1 MEDHVEK
8 FRQVDA
14 LAQNILRLTRNTLL
28 VNLRFLDLALSQ
40 FQLTS
45 YPGTL
50 ATDGQHLFY
59 DTYYVLSMYKRE
71 RGRNVRD
78 YLHIVLHCVFRHL
91 FTSANIDRRCWDLAC
106 DIAVE
111 SAIEDLH
118 LESAACNRA
127 YAQEETLKELRS
139 QVRLLT
145 AEKLYRYFLDR
156 QLSDDQMAR
165 LREPFLA
172 DDHRAWYLPVKSG
185 QGAGGGSQSNGR
197 TPETGTPGKQK
208 SGRGGQGSRAQ
219 TPKSGTERRDKD
231 LEQTWKEI
239 SERLQ
244 VDLETISRRHGTDAG
259 NLVQEL
265 KAVNRET
272 YDYADF
278 LRRYMSLG
286 EVTQVNQDEFD
297 YIYYTYG
304 LSLYGNMPLVEP
316 LEYKEVR
323 RIKEFVIAIDTSGS
337 VSGDLVQRFVT
348 KTYNIL
354 RQQENFFTKINLH
367 IIQCDAEVQE
377 DRKIT
382 SQKDFDNYLDTMQ
395 AVKAARGRI
404 YFIPRDYMPKLALF
418 EDFIALLEQHN
429 QHKYADR
436 LPLDANSMFV
446 VDDEKQRSKMALAF
460 YRTIQKDLAEYEKRA
475 THLIQSGNQSPAI
488 MDRMVLSIREL
499 ERKKIYY
506 ESILK
511 QELHEVDEQYT
522 SLRYLS
528 DELQIRARSIQAQKR
543 LAA

>member
-1 MEDHVEK
+1 MAD
-8 FRQVDA
+8 QVDRFQQA
-14 LAQNILRLTRNTLL
+14 DDLARDILRLTRNTLL

-40 FQLTS
+40 FQLSS

-50 ATDGQHLFY
+50 ATDGEHLFY
-59 DTYYVLSMYKRE
+59 DTYYVLSSYKSE
-71 RGRNVRD
+71 RGKNVRD

-91 FTSANIDRRCWDLAC
+91 FAGGDLDRRCWDLAC

-111 SAIEDLH
+111 SAIDELH

-127 YAQEETLKELRS
+127 LAQEETLKELRS
-139 QVRLLT
+139 QVRPLT

-156 QLSDDQMAR
+156 HLTADQMSR
-165 LREPFLA
+165 LREHFLA

-185 QGAGGGSQSNGR
+185 KGAGGGGQSSSQK
-197 TPETGTPGKQK
+197 PETGEAQRQRA
-208 SGRGGQGSRAQ
+208 GRGGTGSPI
-219 TPKSGTERRDKD
+219 TPKSGTQRQRKD
-231 LEQTWKEI
+231 LEAAWKEI
-239 SERLQ
+239 SERMQ

-278 LRRYMSLG
+278 LRRYATLG

-323 RIKEFVIAIDTSGS
+323 RVKEFVIAIDTSGS

-367 IIQCDAEVQE
+367 IIQCDAKVQE

-382 SQKDFDNYLDTMQ
+382 SQRDFDRYLETMEL
-395 AVKAARGRI
+395 RGFGGTDFRPVFAYVDELIRAGEFSNLRGMI
-404 YFIPRDYMPKLALF
+404 YFTDGRGIFP
-418 EDFIALLEQHN
+418 
-429 QHKYADR
+429 
-436 LPLDANSMFV
+436 
-446 VDDEKQRSKMALAF
+446 
-460 YRTIQKDLAEYEKRA
+460 
-475 THLIQSGNQSPAI
+475 
-488 MDRMVLSIREL
+488 
-499 ERKKIYY
+499 ERKPDYDAAFVF
-506 ESILK
+506 LDDGG
-511 QELHEVDEQYT
+511 ELPEVPVWAIR
-522 SLRYLS
+522 LV
-528 DELQIRARSIQAQKR
+528 LQSEEI
-543 LAA
+543 

>member
-1 MEDHVEK
+1 MAD
-8 FRQVDA
+8 QVDRFQQA
-14 LAQNILRLTRNTLL
+14 DDLARDILRLTRNTLL

-40 FQLTS
+40 FQLSS

-50 ATDGQHLFY
+50 ATDGEHLFY
-59 DTYYVLSMYKRE
+59 DTYYVLSSYKSE
-71 RGRNVRD
+71 RGKNVRD

-91 FTSANIDRRCWDLAC
+91 FAGGDLDRRCWDLAC

-111 SAIEDLH
+111 SAIDELH

-127 YAQEETLKELRS
+127 LAQEETLKELRS
-139 QVRLLT
+139 QVRPLT

-156 QLSDDQMAR
+156 HLTADQMSR
-165 LREPFLA
+165 LREHFLA

-185 QGAGGGSQSNGR
+185 KGAGGGGQSSSQK
-197 TPETGTPGKQK
+197 PETGDAQRQRA
-208 SGRGGQGSRAQ
+208 GRGGTGSPI
-219 TPKSGTERRDKD
+219 TPKSGAQRQWKD
-231 LEQTWKEI
+231 LEAAWKEI
-239 SERLQ
+239 SERMQ

-278 LRRYMSLG
+278 LRRYATLG

-323 RIKEFVIAIDTSGS
+323 RVKEFVIAIDTSGS

-367 IIQCDAEVQE
+367 IIQCDAKVQE

-382 SQKDFDNYLDTMQ
+382 SQRDFDRYLETMEL
-395 AVKAARGRI
+395 RGFGGTDFRPVFAYVDELIRAGEFSNLRGMI
-404 YFIPRDYMPKLALF
+404 YFTDGRGIFP
-418 EDFIALLEQHN
+418 
-429 QHKYADR
+429 
-436 LPLDANSMFV
+436 
-446 VDDEKQRSKMALAF
+446 
-460 YRTIQKDLAEYEKRA
+460 
-475 THLIQSGNQSPAI
+475 
-488 MDRMVLSIREL
+488 
-499 ERKKIYY
+499 ERKPDYDAAFVF
-506 ESILK
+506 LDDGG
-511 QELHEVDEQYT
+511 ELPEVPVWAIR
-522 SLRYLS
+522 LV
-528 DELQIRARSIQAQKR
+528 LQSEEI
-543 LAA
+543 

>member
-1 MEDHVEK
+1 MAD
-8 FRQVDA
+8 QVDRFQQA
-14 LAQNILRLTRNTLL
+14 DDLARDILRLTRNTLL

-40 FQLTS
+40 FQLSS

-50 ATDGQHLFY
+50 ATDGEHLFY
-59 DTYYVLSMYKRE
+59 DTYYVLSSYKSE
-71 RGRNVRD
+71 RGKNVRD

-91 FTSANIDRRCWDLAC
+91 FAGGDLDRRCWDLAC

-111 SAIEDLH
+111 SAIDELH

-127 YAQEETLKELRS
+127 LAQEETLKELRS
-139 QVRLLT
+139 QVRPLT

-156 QLSDDQMAR
+156 HLTADQMSR
-165 LREPFLA
+165 LREHFLA

-185 QGAGGGSQSNGR
+185 KGAGGGGQSSSQK
-197 TPETGTPGKQK
+197 PETGDARRQRA
-208 SGRGGQGSRAQ
+208 GRGGTGSPI
-219 TPKSGTERRDKD
+219 TPKSGAQRQWKD
-231 LEQTWKEI
+231 LEAAWKEI
-239 SERLQ
+239 SERMQ

-278 LRRYMSLG
+278 LRRYATLG

-323 RIKEFVIAIDTSGS
+323 RVKEFVIAIDTSGS

-367 IIQCDAEVQE
+367 IIQCDAKVQE

-382 SQKDFDNYLDTMQ
+382 SQRDFDRYLETMEL
-395 AVKAARGRI
+395 RGFGGTDFRPVFAYVDELIRAGEFSNLRGMI
-404 YFIPRDYMPKLALF
+404 YFTDGRGIFP
-418 EDFIALLEQHN
+418 
-429 QHKYADR
+429 
-436 LPLDANSMFV
+436 
-446 VDDEKQRSKMALAF
+446 
-460 YRTIQKDLAEYEKRA
+460 
-475 THLIQSGNQSPAI
+475 
-488 MDRMVLSIREL
+488 
-499 ERKKIYY
+499 ERKPDYDAAFVF
-506 ESILK
+506 LDDGG
-511 QELHEVDEQYT
+511 ELPEVPVWAIR
-522 SLRYLS
+522 LV
-528 DELQIRARSIQAQKR
+528 LQSEEI
-543 LAA
+543 